1 MTTAPRHR
9 SDGTTGGPD
18 PADAVA
24 ELSRSAGDLGR
35 WLAATPLGL
44 PLRVPLRALDAA
56 ASPVRSGIRR
66 DVRRALGAP
75 AHGTRHPEPD
85 PARAFLRPGGVA
97 RRIHGDLPP
106 MVIGGLSALLLQ
118 TIHPLAMAG
127 VAEHSHYA
135 DDPLGRLRR
144 TAAFVGATTF
154 GSVDQAHEAIARVRE
169 VHQRVRGVAPD
180 GRPYSA
186 GDPELVTWVHV
197 AEVWSFLRAAERF
210 GEQAVPPGDRD
221 AYLQE
226 TAPLAHHL
234 GAEWVPRTVDEVD
247 AYFRMVRPQLYAG
260 AQAMEAR
267 RFLLRG
273 VARSPDD
280 RAVYAVIAAA
290 AVSLLPAWARRELR
304 LPAPPLVDALVV
316 TPVAR
321 AFCSG
326 LRWAV
331 PPASRT
337 G

>member
-1 MTTAPRHR
+1 MIAATRHR
-9 SDGTTGGPD
+9 WAGAAGRPD

-24 ELSRSAGDLGR
+24 ELSRTASALGR
-35 WLAATPLGL
+35 RVAATPLAV
-44 PLRVPLRALDAA
+44 PVRVPLRALGTVAA
-56 ASPVRSGIRR
+56 PVRAGIRR

-75 AHGTRHPEPD
+75 ARGVRRAEPD
-85 PARAFLRPGGVA
+85 PEQAFLHPGGIA

-118 TIHPLAMAG
+118 SLHPLAMAG

-154 GSVDQAHEAIARVRE
+154 GSVDDAHEAIARVRE
-169 VHQRVRGVAPD
+169 VHHRVRGVAPD
-180 GRPYSA
+180 GRPYA
-186 GDPELVTWVHV
+186 AADPELVTWVHV

-210 GEQAVPPGDRD
+210 GERRVTPDDRD
-221 AYLQE
+221 AYLRE
-226 TAPLAHHL
+226 TAPIAHHL
-234 GAEWVPRTVDEVD
+234 GAEWVPRSVEEVD
-247 AYFRMVRPQLYAG
+247 AYFRMMRPTLYAG
-260 AQAMEAR
+260 SQAMEAR

-273 VARSPDD
+273 VARTPDD
-280 RAVYAVIAAA
+280 RAVYAVIAVA
-290 AVSLLPAWARRELR
+290 AVSLLPGWARRELR

-331 PPASRT
+331 PPAARA